1 MFFVFQF
8 LFCFVFLCL
17 FFPFYLE
24 GMGGSG
30 NREVGGGA
38 DEEYTAQRQVTRII
52 CPPMSFS
59 SRAVKKLMIELKYA
73 TGFAKCE

>member
-1 MFFVFQF
+1 MSNLPWLVSDLVLGGFGVFFVFQF

-30 NREVGGGA
+30 NREVGGGF
-38 DEEYTAQRQVTRII
+38 
-52 CPPMSFS
+52 CLF
-59 SRAVKKLMIELKYA
+59 
-73 TGFAKCE
+73 F

>member
-1 MFFVFQF
+1 M
-8 LFCFVFLCL
+8 
-17 FFPFYLE
+17 
-24 GMGGSG
+24 
-30 NREVGGGA
+30 GGGA